1 MFPLSSASCHLGGDT
16 GSGGALM
23 TCATF
28 ISNVQLVWTF
38 SGRTQSGQFGRR
50 HHMMIRGGSDT
61 DTTLDTMCHNN
72 NLSIDLRRD
81 LWTYN
86 TYTELHYSYTFY

>member
-1 MFPLSSASCHLGGDT
+1 
-16 GSGGALM
+16 
-23 TCATF
+23 
-28 ISNVQLVWTF
+28 
-38 SGRTQSGQFGRR
+38 
-50 HHMMIRGGSDT
+50 MMIRGGSDT

-86 TYTELHYSYTFY
+86 TYTELHYS